1 MRHVLAIL
9 AASVLLAF
17 AAHAQPVATNAADGV
32 DTDATP
38 MYDRATP
45 DLAAPTAM
53 ALVDGRNAES
63 LSGEWRYILD
73 PMRAGLRRPSA
84 RRDFWMDRTPPKETL
99 IEYEWASSPTLNVP
113 GDWNTQIEPLFW
125 YDSVVW
131 HHRIFEAEHQRGRR
145 VFLHFAAAN
154 YWTKVWLNGVLL
166 GEHEGGFTPFAFEA
180 TAHIKD
186 GANTLV
192 VAVDAEHGAESVPS
206 FYFDWMNYGGIT
218 RDVHVVDTPTTFIR
232 HPHIALSADGAT
244 IDVAIALD
252 GPGAANAKVAVE
264 IPALG
269 LKANAR
275 TDANGRAT
283 LSLAAPSSL
292 VRWRPGAPQ
301 LYDVVFSAGRDR
313 VADRVGFRTIET
325 RGADILLN
333 GEPIF
338 LKGVSLHEEPIGP
351 DGGRRIDADAARAL
365 LAEAKALGA
374 NFVRLAHY
382 PHSEL
387 TVRLADELGL
397 LVWSEIPVY
406 WEEIRYTNPGTKALA
421 RRMFAEVIDRDYNRA
436 SVVIWGVANETPITD
451 DRNAFLKVL
460 IDDVRARDRTRLVSA
475 ALNKTSNEGTVF
487 TIDDPLAAELDLL
500 AVNVYEGWYGTR
512 SIDEVP
518 ALEWRTPYDKPLLF
532 SEFGADALAG
542 HTGGRLERYTE
553 EHQAAYYAAT
563 LQMAERIPFLRGLA
577 PWVLKDFRSPR
588 RWHGRFQNHWNR
600 KGLISETGER
610 KAAFELL
617 RGYYENDAIGR

>member
-1 MRHVLAIL
+1 
-9 AASVLLAF
+9 
-17 AAHAQPVATNAADGV
+17 
-32 DTDATP
+32 
-38 MYDRATP
+38 
-45 DLAAPTAM
+45 
-53 ALVDGRNAES
+53 
-63 LSGEWRYILD
+63 
-73 PMRAGLRRPSA
+73 
-84 RRDFWMDRTPPKETL
+84 
-99 IEYEWASSPTLNVP
+99 
-113 GDWNTQIEPLFW
+113 
-125 YDSVVW
+125 
-131 HHRIFEAEHQRGRR
+131 
-145 VFLHFAAAN
+145 
-154 YWTKVWLNGVLL
+154 
-166 GEHEGGFTPFAFEA
+166 
-180 TAHIKD
+180 
-186 GANTLV
+186 
-192 VAVDAEHGAESVPS
+192 
-206 FYFDWMNYGGIT
+206 
-218 RDVHVVDTPTTFIR
+218 
-232 HPHIALSADGAT
+232 
-244 IDVAIALD
+244 
-252 GPGAANAKVAVE
+252 
-264 IPALG
+264 
-269 LKANAR
+269 
-275 TDANGRAT
+275 
-283 LSLAAPSSL
+283 
-292 VRWRPGAPQ
+292 
-301 LYDVVFSAGRDR
+301 
-313 VADRVGFRTIET
+313 
-325 RGADILLN
+325 
-333 GEPIF
+333 
-338 LKGVSLHEEPIGP
+338 
-351 DGGRRIDADAARAL
+351 
-365 LAEAKALGA
+365 
-374 NFVRLAHY
+374 
-382 PHSEL
+382 
-387 TVRLADELGL
+387 VRLADELGL

-600 KGLISETGER
+600 KGLISEMGER